1 MVVIEKDA
9 VITLRGSEL
18 ASSCDYVQGAVYRP
32 PVGSPLHGRLLVA
45 VNATMGRCRAGDYA
59 VAKTAA
65 AIREPIAIRAIRCDE
80 AGGAIGFVEVSR
92 LKLIWRC

>member
-18 ASSCDYVQGAVYRP
+18 ASSCDYVQGAVYQP
-32 PVGSPLHGRLLVA
+32 PVGGPLQGRLLVA
-45 VNATMGRCRAGDYA
+45 VNATMGRCLAGDYA
-59 VAKTAA
+59 VAKAVEDL
-65 AIREPIAIRAIRCDE
+65 REPIEVRAIRCDE